1 MTMEKNGAISSDT
14 PTSGS
19 CCGGNAC
26 GSEKQAKDPDPSKLE
41 LGVKFPTSEKQA
53 NAMGDD
59 LTTRLNNSVERASKT
74 SE

>member
-14 PTSGS
+14 PNAGQ

-26 GSEKQAKDPDPSKLE
+26 GSEKKGGAAAPMQLE
-41 LGVKFPTSEKQA
+41 LDSKFPTNEKQA
-53 NAMGDD
+53 NAMDDD
-59 LTTRLNNSVERASKT
+59 LTARLNNSVERASKT